1 MPKALSGWVG
11 VPAAGSRGR
20 PSLGSPR
27 HHVWNCQDRLLQGLY
42 GKPQLGDHEG
52 DLGLEG
58 TAGGWEGEG
67 ERQEEGQSQ
76 SLQQAQNWGCIS
88 EGGRWQS
95 REAQGSRPQLC
106 LSHWLESWKGGW
118 KLTQGLG
125 VRTGPSQT
133 LKRVVERRSGATPL
147 LPLPSPRQTPLIK
160 RKLSGRHPLGLRR
173 PFPRTPG
180 QTSDPLT
187 SLRRSLLIHWGRGIL

>member
-1 MPKALSGWVG
+1 MPKAPLGLDWGSSCR
-11 VPAAGSRGR
+11 VPGTPIARESMASCVELPGQAATGTLWQAPAWR
-20 PSLGSPR
+20 
-27 HHVWNCQDRLLQGLY
+27 Q
-42 GKPQLGDHEG
+42 EG

-67 ERQEEGQSQ
+67 EKQEEGQSQ

-95 REAQGSRPQLC
+95 REAQGSRPQLS
-106 LSHWLESWKGGW
+106 LPRWLESWKGGW

-133 LKRVVERRSGATPL
+133 LKRDVERRSGATPP
-147 LPLPSPRQTPLIK
+147 LPLPSPRQTSLIE
-160 RKLSGRHPLGLRR
+160 RKLSDRHQLGLRC

-180 QTSDPLT
+180 QTSDPLN
-187 SLRRSLLIHWGRGIL
+187 SLR